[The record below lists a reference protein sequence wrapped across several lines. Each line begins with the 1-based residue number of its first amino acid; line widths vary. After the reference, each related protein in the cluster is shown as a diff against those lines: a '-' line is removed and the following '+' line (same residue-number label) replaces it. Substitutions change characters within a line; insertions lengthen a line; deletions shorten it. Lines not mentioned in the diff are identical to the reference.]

1 MSSQIKTKKTFG
13 TATIDH
19 FSPAKQHEWPKAI
32 NVTLSFEE
40 AMRLHLGLGQLL
52 GKLGR
57 LQPRHQ
63 GGPPV
68 GGEPVRLHPGPP
80 HHDQRRQGQS
90 VGNTAQNTKPPPR
103 SGQQRQV
110 MA

>member
-1 MSSQIKTKKTFG
+1 MPNEIKTKKTFG

-19 FSPAKQHEWPKAI
+19 FSPAKQNEWPKAI

-63 GGPPV
+63 SGPSV
-68 GGEPVRLHPGPP
+68 GGEPLRLHPGPP
-80 HHDQRRQGQS
+80 HHDQRRPSEIAG
-90 VGNTAQNTKPPPR
+90 VTRETGVPA
-103 SGQQRQV
+103 
-110 MA
+110 